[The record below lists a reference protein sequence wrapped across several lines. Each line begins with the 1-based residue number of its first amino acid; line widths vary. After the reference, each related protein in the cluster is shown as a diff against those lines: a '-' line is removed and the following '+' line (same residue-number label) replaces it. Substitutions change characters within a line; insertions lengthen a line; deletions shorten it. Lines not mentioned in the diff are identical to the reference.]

1 MKLKKR
7 TLKSAAKA
15 GLTAAIYKA
24 AKAKPSAALKR
35 GPQPERLK
43 IDGNWE
49 DAVATAL
56 RKPKP
61 KGGWPKR

>member
-1 MKLKKR
+1 MKLKKS

-15 GLTAAIYKA
+15 GQTAAIYKA
-24 AKAKPSAALKR
+24 SKAKPSAAFKR

-49 DAVATAL
+49 DAAARL
-56 RKPKP
+56 IRKPKP
-61 KGGWPKR
+61 KEGWPKR